1 MANMGLKS
9 LIAVVLLLS
18 LARPAAAE
26 DSCSAHPKV
35 YPEQTSSSAQE
46 KVKIK
51 ADKIEF
57 PERRMVLLK
66 GYTQLIRG
74 GHRVYADELLFN
86 KVQNEVE
93 ARGVVRLETPK
104 GDRVET
110 SILTYDVD
118 KAVAVSGP
126 ATFTIAN
133 RPSEILGSEGST
145 VNAHGV
151 AERVTFE
158 GDDIMLLK
166 NAQVTSCLD
175 GKEDITFAADELRVD
190 LNEGV
195 RTGKRVKI
203 RIAEPGKHERA
214 QKIIN

>member
-1 MANMGLKS
+1 MAKMGLKS

-18 LARPAAAE
+18 LARPSVAE
-26 DSCSAHPKV
+26 DGCSAHPKV
-35 YPEQTSSSAQE
+35 DPERPSSSAQE

-104 GDRVET
+104 GDKVET

-118 KAVAVSGP
+118 KAVAVS
-126 ATFTIAN
+126 A
-133 RPSEILGSEGST
+133 RYW
-145 VNAHGV
+145 V
-151 AERVTFE
+151 R
-158 GDDIMLLK
+158 
-166 NAQVTSCLD
+166 
-175 GKEDITFAADELRVD
+175 GKAL
-190 LNEGV
+190 
-195 RTGKRVKI
+195 
-203 RIAEPGKHERA
+203 
-214 QKIIN
+214 

>member
-1 MANMGLKS
+1 MGFKS

-18 LARPAAAE
+18 LAHPSAAE
-26 DSCSAHPKV
+26 DGCGVHPKV
-35 YPEQTSSSAQE
+35 DPKQVSSSAQE
-46 KVKIK
+46 KVRIK
-51 ADKIEF
+51 ADEIEF
-57 PERRMVLLK
+57 PGRRMVLLK

-74 GHRVYADELLFN
+74 GHRVYADELLFD

-104 GDRVET
+104 GDKVET

-118 KAVAVSGP
+118 KGVAVSGP
-126 ATFTIAN
+126 ATFSIAN
-133 RPSEILGSEGST
+133 RRSEILGSEEST

-158 GDDIMLLK
+158 GEDIMLLK
-166 NAQVTSCLD
+166 NAEVTSCLD

-203 RIAEPGKHERA
+203 RIAEPSKHKRA
-214 QKIIN
+214 KKIIN

>member
-1 MANMGLKS
+1 MGSKS

-18 LARPAAAE
+18 LAHASAAE
-26 DSCSAHPKV
+26 EGCGVQPKV
-35 YPEQTSSSAQE
+35 DPKQISNSAQE
-46 KVKIK
+46 KVRIK
-51 ADKIEF
+51 ADEIEF
-57 PERRMVLLK
+57 PARRIVLLK

-104 GDRVET
+104 GDKVET
-110 SILTYDVD
+110 SVLTYDVN
-118 KAVAVSGP
+118 KGIAVSGP
-126 ATFTIAN
+126 ATFSIAN
-133 RPSEILGSEGST
+133 RRSEILGSEEST

-158 GDDIMLLK
+158 GEDIMLLK

-203 RIAEPGKHERA
+203 RIAEPSKHKRV

>member
-66 GYTQLIRG
+66 G
-74 GHRVYADELLFN
+74 
-86 KVQNEVE
+86 
-93 ARGVVRLETPK
+93 
-104 GDRVET
+104 
-110 SILTYDVD
+110 
-118 KAVAVSGP
+118 
-126 ATFTIAN
+126 
-133 RPSEILGSEGST
+133 
-145 VNAHGV
+145 
-151 AERVTFE
+151 
-158 GDDIMLLK
+158 
-166 NAQVTSCLD
+166 
-175 GKEDITFAADELRVD
+175 
-190 LNEGV
+190 
-195 RTGKRVKI
+195 
-203 RIAEPGKHERA
+203 
-214 QKIIN
+214 